1 LSAGHLDECGEY
13 GKSAADDC
21 DDDAVTHCLFLVAV
35 VRLLVALGR
44 RRIPHLSF
52 HGLGRRFGFWGG

>member
-1 LSAGHLDECGEY
+1 LSAGQFEQGNDNGEAATDERDDY
-13 GKSAADDC
+13 G
-21 DDDAVTHCLFLVAV
+21 VTHRWCRVVV